1 MELISLVWEIFFASF
16 RSPRFAEKF
25 CKIFLLP
32 PTLVSY
38 TAVIS
43 GRHVTLPAQEGESR
57 SVTTSNNGC
66 VIRDYSTLSE
76 NELVRS
82 LPLAHDL
89 SFDATVRLFQAQGLP
104 PDEFYCWQA
113 LEKTGV
119 YMVPGRAFDKNGI
132 GNNFYF
138 R

>member
-1 MELISLVWEIFFASF
+1 M
-16 RSPRFAEKF
+16 
-25 CKIFLLP
+25 
-32 PTLVSY
+32 
-38 TAVIS
+38 
-43 GRHVTLPAQEGESR
+43 
-57 SVTTSNNGC
+57 TTSNNGC
-66 VIRDYSTLSE
+66 VIRDYSILSE

-89 SFDATVRLFQAQGLP
+89 SFDAAVRLFQAQSLP

-119 YMVPGRAFDKNGI
+119 YMVPGRAFDKNG
-132 GNNFYF
+132 NNFYF